1 MTPTQSKLRSALA
14 IDDFTAQRKA
24 LRELF
29 TSVATTEFIDV
40 IRTAIRRARGDG
52 HIPDSV
58 TQTLSSIR
66 DNLDVTT
73 LAQVINLDAS
83 DYAAQCIADA
93 IINPAKD
100 GFASKR
106 AKSGYVFGRPKHWG
120 GHLLASIQHDL
131 DSMQTEVISMLNLT
145 DAVAAYDYVLL
156 ETDCDHDE
164 IVDVLK
170 AQGLTDETIA
180 GVSDLVHLREPDHLP
195 KTSSQ
200 LDISED
206 AKNFAVGCVASLEPD
221 ASAPELPA
229 TIKGYV
235 SKYPT
240 PDTSKSQLIDLT
252 LAQAGL
258 PDIKTLIGEID
269 TLSREVAEAHS
280 RASEAAIVGAAVEE
294 TPSGDG
300 SIPSGK
306 VVTKPA
312 HEAFGLT
319 RAKDVFAFK
328 VPVWE
333 WDGDHPHVPE
343 VDEDYV
349 FRPFELLR
357 VLFALI
363 SNQRCYLHGHTGSGK
378 TTLIEQVAAR
388 LNWPFMRVNFDSEIT
403 RMDLIGRD
411 VLTNEGGVTA
421 SKFVDGILPQM
432 MSGPYIGC
440 FDEIDYVRPD
450 VAYVMQRALEGNGL
464 MLTEDGGRM
473 VKPHKLFRMFA
484 TGNTVGQGDEFGMY
498 QGARPQSMAF
508 LDRFTVWVKVDY
520 LKPADRKRLIK
531 ARLPKLGEDMV
542 EKLNAYVTEHLEAF
556 TTSKV
561 MQPISPRGFLSLGQ
575 AVQAFLQFYPEA
587 KQDVAVNQAIETV
600 VLDRASVQDRA
611 VLKGIAQRVFG

>member
-1 MTPTQSKLRSALA
+1 MTPTQAKLRSALA

-29 TSVATTEFIDV
+29 TETVSSEFMDIV
-40 IRTAIRRARGDG
+40 REGIRSADRD
-52 HIPDSV
+52 HIPSSV
-58 TQTLSSIR
+58 GQSLSSIR

-73 LAQVINLDAS
+73 LACAI
-83 DYAAQCIADA
+83 YADRPEECARYIADA
-93 IINPAKD
+93 IRHPTTH
-100 GFASKR
+100 GYPSSR
-106 AKSGYVFGRPKHWG
+106 SKSGFVFGRHSIMDDAYIPNLKLKLNE
-120 GHLLASIQHDL
+120 HL
-131 DSMQTEVISMLNLT
+131 TETIGMLNLT
-145 DAVAAYDYVLL
+145 DTINAYDYIRL

-164 IVDVLK
+164 VIAVLK
-170 AQGLTDETIA
+170 SQGMSEDSIS
-180 GVSDLVHLREPDHLP
+180 GMSDLVKLRDTDHTPTTL
-195 KTSSQ
+195 
-200 LDISED
+200 SEIKDFGAD
-206 AKNFAVGCVASLEPD
+206 AKQFAEGCVASLEPD
-221 ASAPELPA
+221 ASTSSTSEPVVAA
-229 TIKGYV
+229 
-235 SKYPT
+235 SKYDE
-240 PDTSKSQLIDLT
+240 PDSSKAQLIDLT

-258 PDIKTLIGEID
+258 PNIKTLIDEIN
-269 TLSREVAEAHS
+269 TLSQDLAEANSKATEAAMMPVSVAE
-280 RASEAAIVGAAVEE
+280 E
-294 TPSGDG
+294 PSGDG
-300 SIPSGK
+300 TIPSGK
-306 VVTKPA
+306 VTTMPA

-319 RAKDVFAFK
+319 RAKDTFDFK

-333 WDGDHPHVPE
+333 WDGVHPHVPE
-343 VDEDYV
+343 LDEDYV

-357 VLFALI
+357 CLFALI

-378 TTLIEQVAAR
+378 TTLIEQIAAR

-411 VLTNEGGVTA
+411 VLTNEGGTTS

-440 FDEIDYVRPD
+440 FDEIDFVRPD

-531 ARLPKLGEDMV
+531 NNLPKLPEDLAS
-542 EKLNAYVTEHLEAF
+542 KLNDYVTEHLEAF

-561 MQPISPRGFLSLGQ
+561 MQPISPRGFLSLGH
-575 AVQAFLQFYPEA
+575 AMIAFTQFYPETKRGA
-587 KQDVAVNQAIETV
+587 AVEQAIETV
-600 VLDRASVQDRA
+600 ILDRASVQDRA